1 VSASAD
7 TLVQPARG
15 PATSGDNAPGTGVQ
29 RSLPFA
35 FAKRHGILLRN
46 TDNGIALCAVRH
58 AVTPAAVA
66 ETQRLLR
73 VPVKLERVSD
83 EDFDKLLRETYEAG
97 AAAMQMMGGFEE
109 TTDLAHLAQEL
120 PEQAD
125 LLESDDDAPIIRLIN
140 AVLSQAIREN
150 ASDIHVEPFENRL
163 VVRFRVDGVLREVL
177 QTRRAV
183 APLVVSR
190 IKVMS
195 RLDIAEKRL
204 PQDGRISL
212 RIAGRA
218 VDVRVSTIPSG
229 HGERVVLRILDKQAG
244 RLDLESLG
252 MDERTRDLVDELIH
266 KPHGILLVTGPT
278 GSGKTTTLYA
288 ALERLNDNSRNI
300 MTVEDPIEYYIDGIG
315 QTQVNTKVE
324 MTFAR
329 GLRAILRQDPDVVMV
344 GEIRDLETAQ
354 IAVQASLTGHLV
366 LSTLHTNTA
375 VGAITRLRDMGIE
388 PFLLSSSLVGVVAQR
403 LVRVLNP
410 DSRQAAPASE
420 YERRLLNV
428 PAGEASPQIYR
439 PGRDAGNGYRGRTG
453 IYELVLIDDALR
465 TMIHDGAAEHD
476 LEKYAR
482 TLTPS
487 IRDDGRAKILA
498 GETTVEEVL
507 RVTRED

>member
-1 VSASAD
+1 MNAEATAVA
-7 TLVQPARG
+7 LPPAALARKLSF
-15 PATSGDNAPGTGVQ
+15 T
-29 RSLPFA
+29 
-35 FAKRHGILLRN
+35 FAKRHGIAVRSVEG
-46 TDNGIALCAVRH
+46 GIAHCAMRENSS
-58 AVTPAAVA
+58 AGAVA
-66 ETQRLLR
+66 EVRRFLGMPVRVGRVTEAEFDLLLR
-73 VPVKLERVSD
+73 DIYETSSD
-83 EDFDKLLRETYEAG
+83 AISAAG
-97 AAAMQMMGGFEE
+97 GLEE
-109 TTDLAHLAQEL
+109 TTDLAFLAQEL

-140 AVLSQAIREN
+140 AVLTQAVKEN

-177 QTRRAV
+177 QSRRAV

-244 RLDLESLG
+244 RLDLAQLG
-252 MDERTRDLVDELIH
+252 MDSKIQGLVDELIH

-288 ALERLNDNSRNI
+288 ALERLNDNTRNI

-375 VGAITRLRDMGIE
+375 VGAVTRLRDMGIE
-388 PFLLSSSLVGVVAQR
+388 PFLLSSSLIGVVAQR
-403 LVRVLNP
+403 LVRVMNP
-410 DSRQAAPASE
+410 QTREPFQAGE
-420 YERRLLNV
+420 YERRLLNLKPGDAAPV
-428 PAGEASPQIYR
+428 LYR
-439 PGRDAGNGYRGRTG
+439 PGRDGGSGYRGRTG
-453 IYELVLIDDALR
+453 IYELVMIDDTMR
-465 TMIHDGAAEHD
+465 TMIHDGVSELD
-476 LEKYAR
+476 LERQAR
-482 TLTPS
+482 LTTPS
-487 IRDDGRAKILA
+487 IREDGRTKVLS
-498 GETTVEEVL
+498 GETTIEEVL

>member
-1 VSASAD
+1 
-7 TLVQPARG
+7 L
-15 PATSGDNAPGTGVQ
+15 NAEAQ
-29 RSLPFA
+29 SLHAPRRLSFA
-35 FAKRHGILLRN
+35 FAKRHGVVVREVVDGTAHCACRQGATPMALAELRRF
-46 TDNGIALCAVRH
+46 L
-58 AVTPAAVA
+58 
-66 ETQRLLR
+66 RL
-73 VPVKLERVSD
+73 PVKVERVSD
-83 EDFDKLLRETYEAG
+83 EGFDQLLRSAYEAG
-97 AAAMQMMGGFEE
+97 SDAASAAGGLEE
-109 TTDLAHLAQEL
+109 TTDLAFLAQEL

-140 AVLSQAIREN
+140 ALLTQAVKDN
-150 ASDIHVEPFENRL
+150 ASDIHIEPFENRL

-177 QTRRAV
+177 QSKRAV

-244 RLDLESLG
+244 RLDLAQLG
-252 MDERTRDLVDELIH
+252 MDPRTQGLVDELIH

-278 GSGKTTTLYA
+278 GSGKTTSLYA
-288 ALERLNDNSRNI
+288 ALERLNDNTRNI

-375 VGAITRLRDMGIE
+375 VGAVTRLRDMGIE
-388 PFLLSSSLVGVVAQR
+388 PFLLSSSLIGVVAQR
-403 LVRVLNP
+403 LVRVLHP
-410 DSRQAAPASE
+410 ETKEPFQAGD
-420 YERRLLNV
+420 YERRLLNLG
-428 PAGEASPQIYR
+428 PKDPSPVLYR
-439 PGRDAGNGYRGRTG
+439 PGREAGGGYRGRTG
-453 IYELVLIDDALR
+453 IYELVLIDDAMR
-465 TMIHDGAAEHD
+465 TMIHDGASE
-476 LEKYAR
+476 LELDRYAR
-482 TLTPS
+482 SLTPS
-487 IRDDGRAKILA
+487 IRDDGRRRVLA
-498 GETTVEEVL
+498 GETTIEEVL